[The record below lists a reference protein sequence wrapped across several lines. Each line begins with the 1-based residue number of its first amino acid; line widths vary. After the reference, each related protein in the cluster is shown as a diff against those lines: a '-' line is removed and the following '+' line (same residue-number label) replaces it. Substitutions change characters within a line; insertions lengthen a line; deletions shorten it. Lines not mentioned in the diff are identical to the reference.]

1 MEPTN
6 QKVLYHLLIR
16 AIGDT
21 ISRDITVPQAR
32 EVSNLTA
39 RVNTAVKL
47 EYDRTRVEMELERHK
62 ARYANSKAVL
72 RNIEGK
78 NFD

>member
-6 QKVLYHLLIR
+6 QKALYHLLME
-16 AIGDT
+16 AIKDT
-21 ISRDITVPQAR
+21 IAKNITVPQAR
-32 EVSNLTA
+32 EISNLTA
-39 RVNTAVKL
+39 RMNTAVKL
-47 EYDRTRVEMELERHK
+47 EHDRTRVEIELEQHKSRHPDT
-62 ARYANSKAVL
+62 KAVL

>member
-1 MEPTN
+1 MDPTN
-6 QKVLYHLLIR
+6 QKVLYHLLMS
-16 AIGDT
+16 AIKDT
-21 ISRDITVPQAR
+21 VAKNITVPQAR

-39 RVNTAVKL
+39 RMNTAVKL
-47 EYDRTRVEMELERHK
+47 EHDRSRVQMELENHK
-62 ARYANSKAVL
+62 ARLPDSKAIL